1 MLYAVFKKR
10 CGMPT
15 AVVKQTVVDER
26 SQLVRLMKR
35 SASSIENVIEREQLS
50 KNSKFDEVIADN
62 KLLIIAAINRLTIDD

>member
-1 MLYAVFKKR
+1 
-10 CGMPT
+10 MPT